1 MPQLILLLISF
12 LGLGL
17 LKMGYAQEDHSA
29 HHAIMHQ
36 KSKHYTRAVET
47 YTIPE
52 IILTN
57 QDNKAIALPALLKSS
72 ERVALNFIFTTCTT
86 ICPVMTATFAK
97 LRQQLGTA
105 ADQLLMI
112 SISIDPEQDTPTTLQ
127 AYAKRYQASSP
138 QWQFLTG
145 NLEPIIAIQKAFNA
159 YTGNKMNHRPL
170 TFFKQPNQNNQ
181 WVRIDGLASSAD
193 LAKEYQRLFAEQ

>member
-1 MPQLILLLISF
+1 MPQLILLLILF
-12 LGLGL
+12 LELGL
-17 LKMGYAQEDHSA
+17 LKVGYAQEDHSA
-29 HHAIMHQ
+29 HHAMMHQ
-36 KSKHYTRAVET
+36 KSAHYTRAVET
-47 YTIPE
+47 YPIPE
-52 IILTN
+52 ITLTN
-57 QDNKAIALPALLKSS
+57 QDNKAIALPELLKSS
-72 ERVALNFIFTTCTT
+72 ERIALNFIFTTCTT

-97 LRQQLGTA
+97 LRQQLGTS

-112 SISIDPEQDTPTTLQ
+112 SISIDPEQDTPAALQ
-127 AYAKRYQASSP
+127 AYAKRYQANQ

-170 TFFKQPNQNNQ
+170 TFFKQPNQANQ

>member
-12 LGLGL
+12 LGMGL
-17 LKMGYAQEDHSA
+17 VKMGYAQEDHSA
-29 HHAIMHQ
+29 HHAMMHP
-36 KSKHYTRAVET
+36 KLERYTRSVET

-52 IILTN
+52 ITLIN
-57 QDNKAIALPALLKSS
+57 QEDKTVTLSSLLKSS

-97 LRQQLGTA
+97 MRQQLSTE
-105 ADQLLMI
+105 ADKLLMI
-112 SISIDPEQDTPTTLQ
+112 SISIDPEQDTPAALQ
-127 AYAKRYQASSP
+127 AYAKRYQANP

-145 NLEPIIAIQKAFNA
+145 DLEQIVAIQKAFNA

-181 WVRIDGLASSAD
+181 WIRIDGLASSAD
-193 LAKEYQRLFAEQ
+193 LAKEYRSLLAK

>member
-12 LGLGL
+12 LGVGL
-17 LKMGYAQEDHSA
+17 VKMGYAQEDHSA
-29 HHAIMHQ
+29 HHAMMHP
-36 KSKHYTRAVET
+36 KPERYTRSVET

-52 IILTN
+52 ITLIN
-57 QDNKAIALPALLKSS
+57 QEDKTVALSSLLKSS

-97 LRQQLGTA
+97 MRQQLGTE
-105 ADQLLMI
+105 ADKLLMI
-112 SISIDPEQDTPTTLQ
+112 SISIDPEQDTPAALQ
-127 AYAKRYQASSP
+127 AYAKRYQANP

-145 NLEPIIAIQKAFNA
+145 DLEPIVAIQKAFNA

-181 WVRIDGLASSAD
+181 WIRIDGLASSAD
-193 LAKEYQRLFAEQ
+193 LAKEYHGLLTK